1 MHYGTIAQLARQ
13 LEAGQP
19 IPLEPEVLQALA
31 QKCQALAVSAR
42 ADGDATQDVKQ
53 AAVHYNYADKCA
65 SVGRQLY
72 ELVAR
77 MTAID
82 EDEQG

>member
-1 MHYGTIAQLARQ
+1 MIAQLARQ

-19 IPLEPEVLQALA
+19 IPLEPQAFRAVA

-42 ADGDATQDVKQ
+42 ADGDATKD
-53 AAVHYNYADKCA
+53 AAQTAAYYAYAEKCA

-72 ELVAR
+72 ELAAK
-77 MTAID
+77 MTAIE
-82 EDEQG
+82 EDWLA